1 MKVAVA
7 IDKRSEVSAHFG
19 RSPAFLVFTLRNGQ
33 IEQREIRTN
42 DQATTKGPHTHQ
54 GGELH
59 AHSHDHNRFVQLLGD
74 CTAVIGLGMGPGA
87 RMALESAGIMV
98 RVLSERCAPEEA
110 AIRFESG
117 LLVPDPNI
125 SCRCHAHPHHTQQ

>member
-7 IDKRSEVSAHFG
+7 IDNRSEISAHFG

-42 DQATTKGPHTHQ
+42 DQAIPKVSHTHQ

-74 CTAVIGLGMGPGA
+74 CRAVIGLGMGPGA
-87 RMALESAGIMV
+87 RLALESAGIMV
-98 RVLSERCAPEEA
+98 RIISERCAPEEA
-110 AIRFESG
+110 AVRFESG
-117 LLVPDPNI
+117 QLAPDLRM
-125 SCRCHAHPHHTQQ
+125 SCGCPSHAQPIRQ